1 MGEKWY
7 IYNGKV
13 SLYVH
18 TSNKIKV
25 ILISKVSP
33 LSLIQ
38 GLVRMWFSN
47 FKIFHIIS
55 LDSKIYMKEDSL
67 VTQIW
72 KIDYTIFDE

>member
-25 ILISKVSP
+25 ILMSKVSP

-38 GLVRMWFSN
+38 GLVRMWFNN

-55 LDSKIYMKEDSL
+55 SDSKIYMKEDSL

-72 KIDYTIFDE
+72 KNDYTIFDE

>member
-25 ILISKVSP
+25 RLMSKVSP

-38 GLVRMWFSN
+38 GLVRMWFNN